1 MKHRTP
7 KKTLLSLML
16 LAAFGGA
23 VVADA
28 VAYDA
33 RSADRGGRKNSG
45 KPVLIWKIFLVLF
58 DLFLIWFL
66 LGLVMGLGIL
76 PAIDLGYTW
85 FGHVLSS
92 VTVRLS

>member
-1 MKHRTP
+1 MKQRTS

-33 RSADRGGRKNSG
+33 RSAERGGRKSSA
-45 KPVLIWKIFLVLF
+45 KPAWKSRA
-58 DLFLIWFL
+58 
-66 LGLVMGLGIL
+66 G
-76 PAIDLGYTW
+76 
-85 FGHVLSS
+85 
-92 VTVRLS
+92 